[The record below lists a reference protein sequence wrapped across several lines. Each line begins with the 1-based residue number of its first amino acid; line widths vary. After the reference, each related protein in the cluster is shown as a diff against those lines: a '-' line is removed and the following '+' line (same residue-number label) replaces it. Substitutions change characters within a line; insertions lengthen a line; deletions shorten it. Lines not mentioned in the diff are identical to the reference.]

1 MGFSADLKEVFS
13 LILFL
18 IRIFGLIFVLTVILA
33 LLLLLTGMTVWFLGD
48 LNLGIPLVL
57 VFIVL
62 GIAAVIGRRNLRG
75 EEENKERK
83 KGIEKG

>member
-1 MGFSADLKEVFS
+1 MC
-13 LILFL
+13 
-18 IRIFGLIFVLTVILA
+18 IR
-33 LLLLLTGMTVWFLGD
+33 D
-48 LNLGIPLVL
+48 SLNLGIPLVL